1 MDSKQ
6 SYEKHI
12 KYVDFYNELKAGDE
26 EYWGLGIENE
36 TYLMF
41 DELALVTRDFIEK
54 NHKPERYSVD
64 YWTNFK
70 KEYLTKALNKLPN
83 TVRVPV
89 YINSYLFRNADI
101 YGEHATKY
109 DKGSP
114 VNPKFNGLTI
124 DEYMNK
130 VSPTFRNL
138 FEKHMIYDG
147 DTFEFTTFDFYRANV
162 CNVIKELST
171 IKSKFLKDVN
181 DKLVYRTPLFKQSLI
196 YPQFNYGLAK
206 FLSNPNNIA
215 VCNNGTYHINITL
228 PTKLSDTGEI
238 KNQDEFKAVHANAI
252 RAIQWIEPLLV
263 ALYGSPDILHLIDS
277 AYSGGSQRL
286 GFSRYI
292 GLGTYDSG
300 IMEKG
305 KLLDTFNYNE
315 QPYFNELH
323 ADSPYIPPETTGYDF
338 NYNKFT
344 KHGIELRIFDYFP
357 EKYLEAL
364 MNFLVL
370 VCQYSVIKQIPDPRM
385 DPLWNHL
392 CMKAIKKGSVT
403 KITPAVRSKLYSVFG
418 LTNWWSPFNYS
429 VIDISNSIAASLYK
443 RYKDNSVCTKL
454 SPNMKPV
461 ILIDYNT
468 EIKTK
473 FADLIKTK
481 N

>member
-6 SYEKHI
+6 SYEKHT

-41 DELALVTRDFIEK
+41 DQLTVVTKDFIQ
-54 NHKPERYSVD
+54 NNQKPERYSVN
-64 YWTNFK
+64 YWANFK
-70 KEYLTKALNKLPN
+70 MDYLSRALSKLPK
-83 TVRVPV
+83 TVKVPI
-89 YINSYLFRNADI
+89 YINSYLFRNADV

-109 DKGSP
+109 AKGSP
-114 VNPKFNGLTI
+114 TNPKFKGVTI
-124 DEYMNK
+124 DEYMNA
-130 VSPTFRNL
+130 VSPTFRTL

-147 DTFEFTTFDFYRANV
+147 DTFEFTTFDFYKASV
-162 CNVIKELST
+162 SKTISELNT
-171 IKSKFLKDVN
+171 IKSKFIKEINARLVN
-181 DKLVYRTPLFKQSLI
+181 RGAMFKQAII
-196 YPQFNYGLAK
+196 YPQFNYGLVK
-206 FLSNPNNIA
+206 FISNPNNIA

-228 PTKLSDTGEI
+228 PTKLSPSGEI

-263 ALYGSPDILHLIDS
+263 ALYGSPDILHVIDP

-286 GFSRYI
+286 AFSRYI

-305 KLLDTFNYNE
+305 KLLDTFKYKE

-357 EKYLEAL
+357 EKYLESL

-370 VCQYSVIKQIPDPRM
+370 VCQYSVLNKIPDPRM

-403 KITPAVRSKLYSVFG
+403 KITPAVRRKLYSVFG
-418 LTNWWSPFNYS
+418 LDNWWSPFNS
-429 VIDISNSIAASLYK
+429 NVIDISNLIASSLYK
-443 RYKDNSVCTKL
+443 KYKRESVCLKL

-461 ILIDYNT
+461 ILVDYNA
-468 EIKTK
+468 EIKSK
-473 FADLIKTK
+473 FVGLIKAK

>member
-6 SYEKHI
+6 SYEKHE
-12 KYVDFYNELKAGDE
+12 KYVNFYNELKAGDE
-26 EYWGLGIENE
+26 EYWGIGIENE

-41 DELALVTRDFIEK
+41 DQLTSVTKDFIEK
-54 NHKPERYSVD
+54 NQKPERYSVD

-70 KEYLTKALNKLPN
+70 KDNLKWTLSKLPK
-83 TVRVPV
+83 TVKVPV
-89 YINSYLFRNADI
+89 YINSYLFRNADV
-101 YGEHATKY
+101 YGEHATRY
-109 DKGSP
+109 AKGSP
-114 VNPKFNGLTI
+114 ANPKFKGVTI
-124 DEYMNK
+124 DEYMTA
-130 VSPTFRNL
+130 VSPVFRTL

-147 DTFEFTTFDFYRANV
+147 DTFEFTTFDFYKANV
-162 CNVIKELST
+162 CKVISELNT
-171 IKSKFLKDVN
+171 IKSKFLKEMNARLVN
-181 DKLVYRTPLFKQSLI
+181 RGTIFKQTLI
-196 YPQFNYGLAK
+196 YPHFNYGLAK

-228 PTKLSDTGEI
+228 PTKLSPTGEI
-238 KNQDEFKAVHANAI
+238 QNQDEFKAVHANAI
-252 RAIQWIEPLLV
+252 RAIQWVEPLLV
-263 ALYGSPDILHLIDS
+263 ALYGSPDILHILDP

-292 GLGTYDSG
+292 GLGTYDSDV
-300 IMEKG
+300 MEKG
-305 KLLDTFNYNE
+305 KLLDTFNYKSCK

-323 ADSPYIPPETTGYDF
+323 KDTPYIPPEKTGYDF

-357 EKYLEAL
+357 EKYLESL

-418 LTNWWSPFNYS
+418 LDNWWCPFNSS

-443 RYKDNSVCTKL
+443 RYKDKSVCSKL
-454 SPNMKPV
+454 SPNMNPV
-461 ILIDYNT
+461 VLINYNA

-473 FADLIKTK
+473 FMGLVR
-481 N
+481 